1 MIDELTGI
9 VITKDDKRYNIVRR
23 TANFYFSY
31 YPAAIVYP
39 RDISDVVNSVNWSRR
54 NGFNIRCR
62 SGGHNYEAFSVADDA
77 VVIDVSNLL
86 DFQIDTKR
94 GYIKIG
100 SGYTQEQLHS
110 RVTEYGFA
118 FVGGSCPSI
127 GVTGITLG
135 GGVGYL
141 QREYGLVCD
150 NLVEA
155 QIVDAFGRVIT
166 ANSYQNQDLFAAL
179 RGAGS
184 NNFGVV
190 VSLTFK
196 VYPVDNVTVITAQWP
211 RKKRYEVIQAF
222 QKVGESLDNR
232 YTIKLS
238 MTKETIGLYG
248 VGLRSTEKE
257 MENALKYL
265 LKVPSKSNY
274 TVKRISFIESVQA
287 RPGSI
292 YKPTGF
298 KITGL
303 LAYNP
308 LEKEPCQI
316 IFDYLDN
323 APNIQ
328 PNIDIGF
335 LLLGGQIKKNEYLPS
350 AFPHRNARL
359 LIQIDAEWDLEYS
372 LYAND
377 TIRWVN
383 RLRNQLLPYAR
394 FGYLNYCDINISNY
408 LYSYFGN
415 NVVWL
420 KNVKEKYDPHNIFYY
435 PQGIK

>member
-1 MIDELTGI
+1 M
-9 VITKDDKRYNIVRR
+9 
-23 TANFYFSY
+23 
-31 YPAAIVYP
+31 
-39 RDISDVVNSVNWSRR
+39 
-54 NGFNIRCR
+54 
-62 SGGHNYEAFSVADDA
+62 GG
-77 VVIDVSNLL
+77 
-86 DFQIDTKR
+86 
-94 GYIKIG
+94 
-100 SGYTQEQLHS
+100 
-110 RVTEYGFA
+110 
-118 FVGGSCPSI
+118 
-127 GVTGITLG
+127 
-135 GGVGYL
+135 
-141 QREYGLVCD
+141 
-150 NLVEA
+150 
-155 QIVDAFGRVIT
+155 
-166 ANSYQNQDLFAAL
+166 
-179 RGAGS
+179 GAGS

-196 VYPVDNVTVITAQWP
+196 VYPVDNVTVMTAQWP
-211 RKKRYEVIQAF
+211 RKNRYEVIQAF

-257 MENALKYL
+257 MEKALKYL

-359 LIQIDAEWDLEYS
+359 LIQIDAEWNLEYS

-383 RLRNQLLPYAR
+383 RLRNQLLPYAG

-420 KNVKEKYDPHNIFYY
+420 KNVKEKYDSHNIFYY